1 MLSVTRFVLGM
12 TSPTKFSSSTCEVI
26 SREAFHAEWWKI
38 DKLER
43 RGRHRTR
50 KIPAYPTTQLH
61 QSKSGRNIV
70 VTAHTDRPHPAV
82 PKDSRTCGC
91 EFRSLS
97 QIYGSFSIL
106 SFWPTILTGK
116 TQIVFF
122 IVHHASE
129 SVNILTCQGN
139 G

>member
-1 MLSVTRFVLGM
+1 MRSVTRFVLGM
-12 TSPTKFSSSTCEVI
+12 TSPINFSSSTCEVI
-26 SREAFHAEWWKI
+26 SRETFHAEWWKI
-38 DKLER
+38 A
-43 RGRHRTR
+43 R

-61 QSKSGRNIV
+61 QSKSAGNIV

-82 PKDSRTCGC
+82 PKDSLSRTCGC

-97 QIYGSFSIL
+97 QIYDSFSIL
-106 SFWPTILTGK
+106 SFWPILTGK